1 MINCRGKEKK
11 MRRKYKVESVN
22 VPEGLR
28 IIEGWEIR
36 KVHTGNHPGIVMQN
50 PDSGEICKLIISGC
64 CFEGSHI
71 KLSREI

>member
-1 MINCRGKEKK
+1 
-11 MRRKYKVESVN
+11 MRRKYKVEPMNTS
-22 VPEGLR
+22 EGLK

-36 KVHTGNHPGIVMQN
+36 KVHTGNYPGIILQN
-50 PDSGEICKLIISGC
+50 PDTGEICKLIISGC

>member
-1 MINCRGKEKK
+1 

-50 PDSGEICKLIISGC
+50 PDSGEICKLIISGV
-64 CFEGSHI
+64 
-71 KLSREI
+71 LL